1 MGIKSAIVEV
11 TVPFRVTLNQY
22 GEVSSVEPMQLMRKY
37 FDEAER
43 IASEMSL
50 DEFEEGE
57 V

>member
-1 MGIKSAIVEV
+1 MAKKTAIVTLEV
-11 TVPFRVTLNQY
+11 QFRVALNQY

-50 DEFEEGE
+50 DEFEEE